1 MKVVVTGAT
10 GYVGVPLVKALQ
22 QRGDQIVVLTRD
34 AAKAKVK
41 LGDVD
46 AITADIETPGTW
58 AESLAGA
65 DAVLHLAGES
75 VGAKRWD
82 AREKQ
87 KIRDSRVESTR
98 TIVEIIGL
106 LPAEKR
112 PTVFVHASGTDYYP
126 FAPEKDEFDDDPVTE
141 ADKPGDSFLAR
152 VCRDWE
158 KEAHVAEKFGLR
170 VASMRSGIVLGPPG
184 GALDKMSTAFKLHV
198 GGKLG
203 SGQQFM
209 PWIHRD
215 DAVAGYITALTDE
228 RYSGAFNLVTAS
240 TRNKDFSRA
249 LAAALGRSS
258 WLAVPGFAVKL
269 GAGEFAEYV
278 LRGRNVIPAR
288 MKSLGFT
295 WTRAMLESALAD
307 AS

>member
-1 MKVVVTGAT
+1 MKIVVTGAT
-10 GYVGVPLVKALQ
+10 GYVGTPLVKELRV
-22 QRGDQIVVLTRD
+22 RGDHVVALTRD
-34 AAKAKVK
+34 AAKAKAK
-41 LGDVD
+41 LGDVE
-46 AITADIETPGTW
+46 AITADIETPGAWTE
-58 AESLAGA
+58 ALSGA
-65 DAVLHLAGES
+65 DALLHLAGES

-98 TIVEIIGL
+98 TLVEAIGK

-112 PTVFVHASGTDYYP
+112 PKVFVHASGTDYYP

-141 ADKPGDSFLAR
+141 NDKAGDSFLAR

-158 KEAHVAEKFGLR
+158 NEARVAETYGLR

-198 GGKLG
+198 GGRLG
-203 SGQQFM
+203 SGQQFL

-215 DAVAGYITALTDE
+215 DAVAGYIAALTDE

-240 TRNKDFSRA
+240 ERNKQFSCA
-249 LAAALGRSS
+249 LAAALGRVS
-258 WLAVPGFAVKL
+258 WLPVPAFAVKI

-278 LRGRNVIPAR
+278 LRGRNVVPAR
-288 MKSLGFT
+288 MKALGFEWSRPT
-295 WTRAMLESALAD
+295 LESALAD
-307 AS
+307 AK

>member
-10 GYVGVPLVKALQ
+10 GYVGTPIVAALQ
-22 QRGDQIVVLTRD
+22 KRGDQVIVLTRD
-34 AAKAKVK
+34 ATKAKQK
-41 LGDVD
+41 LGDVN
-46 AITADIETPGTW
+46 AIAADIETPGPWT
-58 AESLAGA
+58 ASLSGA
-65 DAVLHLAGES
+65 DALLHLAGES
-75 VGAKRWD
+75 VGFKRWD
-82 AREKQ
+82 ALQKQ
-87 KIRDSRVESTR
+87 KIRDSRIESTR
-98 TIVEIIGL
+98 TLVESIAA
-106 LPAEKR
+106 LPPEKR
-112 PTVFVHASGTDYYP
+112 PKVLVHASGTDYYP

-158 KEAHVAEKFGLR
+158 KEAHEAEKLGLR
-170 VASMRSGIVLGPPG
+170 VASMRIGVVLGPPG
-184 GALDKMSTAFKLHV
+184 GALDKMSTAFKFHV
-198 GGKLG
+198 GGRLG
-203 SGQQFM
+203 SGHQFL

-215 DAVAGYITALTDE
+215 DVVAGFLTALTDE
-228 RYSGAFNLVTAS
+228 RYTGAFNLVTAS

-258 WLAVPGFAVKL
+258 WLPVPAFAVKL

-295 WTRAMLESALAD
+295 WSRGMLESALAD
-307 AS
+307 AK